1 MLPHC
6 TVHMRIKFSPN
17 EKENHLPNQINS
29 QAAPA
34 THRMSACTY
43 DPARDVPKCCACHE
57 IKSPRV
63 HTTLPMHAPRVH
75 ATPDSACTCDPLT
88 MISGRIQFKEH
99 SSFSIHM
106 FIFSFPPLQANP
118 LSPKNYI
125 RYLFDTHFAGDAF
138 ISHVFFSESKNP
150 PPFSES
156 KF

>member
-17 EKENHLPNQINS
+17 EKENHLPKQINF

-43 DPARDVPKCCACHE
+43 DPTRDVPKCCACHE

-63 HTTLPMHAPRVH
+63 HATLPTHAPRVH

-88 MISGRIQFKEH
+88 QKRGAEKQVLFKNCIRKYP
-99 SSFSIHM
+99 SL
-106 FIFSFPPLQANP
+106 LQAFAKLLPASLELALWNRSCIV
-118 LSPKNYI
+118 LKLWFK
-125 RYLFDTHFAGDAF
+125 LFEA
-138 ISHVFFSESKNP
+138 
-150 PPFSES
+150 PF
-156 KF
+156 KA

>member
-6 TVHMRIKFSPN
+6 TVHIMIKFAPN
-17 EKENHLPNQINS
+17 EKENHLPNQINF

-43 DPARDVPKCCACHE
+43 DPTRDVPKCCACHE

-88 MISGRIQFKEH
+88 LTNWDDPPSTSFKWNYGGNSGEKTLLITSFIGSGAH
-99 SSFSIHM
+99 LVPSSHC
-106 FIFSFPPLQANP
+106 
-118 LSPKNYI
+118 KI
-125 RYLFDTHFAGDAF
+125 RC
-138 ISHVFFSESKNP
+138 S
-150 PPFSES
+150 
-156 KF
+156 